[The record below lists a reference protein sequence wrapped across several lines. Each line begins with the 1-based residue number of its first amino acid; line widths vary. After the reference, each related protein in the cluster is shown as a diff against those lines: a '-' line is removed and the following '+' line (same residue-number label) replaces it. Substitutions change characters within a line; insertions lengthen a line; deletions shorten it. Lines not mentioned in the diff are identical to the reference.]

1 MSKTSRSRLR
11 PVAHTGVAR
20 ISGKTEIGQ
29 DLKEEKVMR
38 KKHLSILCGIVCV
51 SCLLLAGVRP
61 ALAADERTCPD
72 TILDTNTITG
82 TYLGWHEQESM
93 TFISIQIPG
102 SMEIFNLA
110 ASQENAER
118 FFGRQTGQKVSATYI
133 VKQFLD
139 FSGECLRYE
148 ALKEG
153 HVLGADG
160 KSASTVPQPGEY
172 RLRED
177 GISGKM
183 TLARATVTG
192 KYPVSIATWNNDERG
207 SSCDFEGFCSI
218 KDGMLICPSEGMEGE
233 DSDENHMAIKIL
245 KHGLEVVHEAPY
257 LCGLGASMKGLYLPD

>member
-102 SMEIFNLA
+102 SMEIFNMA

-192 KYPVSIATWNNDERG
+192 KYPVSIATWNEQGNTCE
-207 SSCDFEGFCSI
+207 FEGFCSI
-218 KDGMLICPSEGMEGE
+218 KDGMLICPTEGMSAQGE
-233 DSDENHMAIKIL
+233 ESHTAIRML
-245 KHGLEVVHEAPY
+245 THGLEVVHENRE
-257 LCGLGASMKGLYLPD
+257 LCGLGVTMKGLYLPE